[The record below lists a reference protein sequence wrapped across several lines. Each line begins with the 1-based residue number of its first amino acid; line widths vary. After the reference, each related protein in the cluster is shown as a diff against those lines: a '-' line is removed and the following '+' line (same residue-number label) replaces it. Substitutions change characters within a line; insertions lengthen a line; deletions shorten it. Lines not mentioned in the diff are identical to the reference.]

1 VSWVDLGPLPEPGGE
16 ELRDVRA
23 GARIVGLAMVGN
35 RWVAFDPW
43 CPHAECPLTDG
54 WLEGVAVRCA
64 CHGGLFDLET
74 GTALE
79 GPTHDPVTIFPTRV
93 VDGRLEAEIG
103 GVMAEPTSDG
113 PQADAAAE

>member
-1 VSWVDLGPLPEPGGE
+1 MSWVDLGPVPNADGA
-16 ELRDVRA
+16 ELVEIVV
-23 GARIVGLAMVGN
+23 GARHVGVALVGG

-74 GTALE
+74 GVALQ
-79 GPTHDPVTIFPTRV
+79 GPTDDPLRIFATRV
-93 VDGRLEAEIG
+93 VDGRLEADFE
-103 GVMAEPTSDG
+103 
-113 PQADAAAE
+113 

>member
-1 VSWVDLGPLPEPGGE
+1 VAWVDLGPVPDADAGE
-16 ELRDVRA
+16 LQEVRA
-23 GARIVGLAMVGN
+23 GARRVGLAAVDG

-54 WLEGVAVRCA
+54 WLEGRAVRCA

-74 GTALE
+74 GVALQ
-79 GPTHDPVTIFPTRV
+79 GPTDEPLRLFPTRV

-103 GVMAEPTSDG
+103 
-113 PQADAAAE
+113 